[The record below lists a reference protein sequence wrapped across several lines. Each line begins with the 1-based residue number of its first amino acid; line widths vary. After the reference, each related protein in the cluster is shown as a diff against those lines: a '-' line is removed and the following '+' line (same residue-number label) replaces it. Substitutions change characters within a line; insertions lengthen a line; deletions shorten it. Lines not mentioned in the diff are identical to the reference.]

1 MTAEEAA
8 DHQWLKSTNC
18 NGSQN
23 QESRVRET
31 RGQEVSPSLVQPLTK
46 LESSETVGRVSAV
59 SQRSDL
65 KANNWLSSLHPFVSV
80 SLSVEEEESPEMSS
94 KETTRKS
101 TKADHL
107 SLSTMPPPATTCPLL
122 IDQKG
127 DTEEVEM
134 ANKEK
139 DPTGEEENTIAKH
152 IVLDQPTAN
161 VQNIRR
167 KRAREEASK
176 GILGAK
182 KKRSS
187 NFGAETEKTP
197 LQGISLLKK
206 RRGKIRKGSI
216 AQGIKMRER

>member
-1 MTAEEAA
+1 M
-8 DHQWLKSTNC
+8 
-18 NGSQN
+18 
-23 QESRVRET
+23 RET

-94 KETTRKS
+94 KETMRKS

-107 SLSTMPPPATTCPLL
+107 SLSTIPPPATTCPLL
-122 IDQKG
+122 TDQKG
-127 DTEEVEM
+127 DTVVEQEEEVEM

-139 DPTGEEENTIAKH
+139 DLTGEEESTIAKQ

-176 GILGAK
+176 GILDAK
-182 KKRSS
+182 RKRPS